1 MAFPQGLVSF
11 PGVTNPKGAIY
22 TQTLGVYPD
31 RIAIRAI
38 PQLTAIA
45 TYGTITFSFN
55 GDTLTLPG
63 CYFDEAR
70 VVASAAEGFYL
81 SLIFLDRRERWRFAA
96 PVSGYYNTYRA
107 GTQVVAKKKSLRELV
122 LALLQHV
129 GESSPD
135 VSALSDEIFPEVRW
149 ECESAVAMLDKLLRE
164 WGFSLSLGFGT
175 ENVEIVQ
182 IGVGT
187 LPAITFAM
195 MASSTVDPKV
205 RPRYIRTCFGP
216 SIAQARFKLEPIAL
230 ELNETWVTANTVS
243 YKPTAGW
250 EKESPYRL
258 PNVAL
263 TGPETTH
270 DRAIKSVY
278 RAYRIKAFAD
288 NTLNLPDGSG
298 TLASITQ
305 CLPLY
310 NRLLDSESIRSDGSS
325 IPFRVY
331 GKRAIPSESMGQPAR
346 EKEST
351 VDDEIVGEK
360 IKFDG
365 ETGIIIFE
373 NPQFLIDGEDW
384 KFADLY
390 LECSFGILNA
400 TGNYPLHYEKD
411 VELDPSG
418 LGYHSVKY
426 QELEARTVV
435 TYGTGQAV
443 SGTSTN
449 QAALDA
455 VATLIADS
463 VSVQYTTDAS
473 QMIVYNRPIFSLRC
487 DGVVQQIQHVISD
500 GTEHAASYSTV
511 SSNMEFDRAIASR
524 DERSAMAHDRLA
536 ILAARSEYALSRRR
550 EHADD

>member
-1 MAFPQGLVSF
+1 
-11 PGVTNPKGAIY
+11 
-22 TQTLGVYPD
+22 
-31 RIAIRAI
+31 
-38 PQLTAIA
+38 
-45 TYGTITFSFN
+45 
-55 GDTLTLPG
+55 
-63 CYFDEAR
+63 
-70 VVASAAEGFYL
+70 
-81 SLIFLDRRERWRFAA
+81 
-96 PVSGYYNTYRA
+96 
-107 GTQVVAKKKSLRELV
+107 
-122 LALLQHV
+122 
-129 GESSPD
+129 
-135 VSALSDEIFPEVRW
+135 
-149 ECESAVAMLDKLLRE
+149 
-164 WGFSLSLGFGT
+164 
-175 ENVEIVQ
+175 
-182 IGVGT
+182 
-187 LPAITFAM
+187 
-195 MASSTVDPKV
+195 
-205 RPRYIRTCFGP
+205 
-216 SIAQARFKLEPIAL
+216 
-230 ELNETWVTANTVS
+230 
-243 YKPTAGW
+243 
-250 EKESPYRL
+250 
-258 PNVAL
+258 
-263 TGPETTH
+263 
-270 DRAIKSVY
+270 
-278 RAYRIKAFAD
+278 
-288 NTLNLPDGSG
+288 
-298 TLASITQ
+298 
-305 CLPLY
+305 
-310 NRLLDSESIRSDGSS
+310 
-325 IPFRVY
+325 
-331 GKRAIPSESMGQPAR
+331 MGQPAR

-365 ETGIIIFE
+365 ETGIVIFE
-373 NPQFLIDGEDW
+373 NPQFLVDGDDW